1 MLGSIFC
8 PTQTIHDGYA
18 DSLFGKRL
26 RVNTLHPTLIEC
38 TKMGVKVSSG
48 LFQISG

>member
-1 MLGSIFC
+1 MPGSIFC
-8 PTQTIHDGYA
+8 PTQTIHNGYA
-18 DSLFGKRL
+18 YSLFGKCL

-38 TKMGVKVSSG
+38 TKMGVKVRSR